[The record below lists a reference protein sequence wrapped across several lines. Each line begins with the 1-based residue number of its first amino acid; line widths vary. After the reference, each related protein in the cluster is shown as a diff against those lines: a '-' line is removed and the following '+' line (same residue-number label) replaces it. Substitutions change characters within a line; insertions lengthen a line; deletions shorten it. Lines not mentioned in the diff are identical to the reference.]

1 MHYAIAMN
9 NPILIVAMRY
19 LHIISVIAMVGGL
32 LYNTVAQRVARK
44 VLETEL
50 AENFIAVF
58 RSTVLK
64 FQWFAMAGLIVS
76 GTYTWIITNDQY
88 KAIGPLGNALIG
100 TKVLLAL
107 SVFCVIWMRWSKLI
121 KSDKLAMM
129 INMHLAA
136 IIILLAG
143 ILRYY
148 RLSAGA

>member
-1 MHYAIAMN
+1 MN
-9 NPILIVAMRY
+9 HPILIVAMRY

-32 LYNTVAQRVARK
+32 LYNAIGQRVARK
-44 VLETEL
+44 ILDTDL
-50 AENFIAVF
+50 AEKFITAF
-58 RSTVLK
+58 RGMVLK
-64 FQWFAMAGLIVS
+64 FQWFAMAGLLVS
-76 GTYTWIITNDQY
+76 GTYTWILTHEKY

-121 KSDKLAMM
+121 QSDKMAMM

-148 RLSAGA
+148 RLSLGA